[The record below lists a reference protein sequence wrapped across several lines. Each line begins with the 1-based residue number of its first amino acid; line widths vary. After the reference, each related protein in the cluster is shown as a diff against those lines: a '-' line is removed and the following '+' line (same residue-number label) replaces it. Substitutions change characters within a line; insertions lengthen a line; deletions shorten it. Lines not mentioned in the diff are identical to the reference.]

1 MLVSGNESSDK
12 ISQDKVDQH
21 TKAKVRSFSLP
32 SSKLLYQAFFL
43 LETNMVYTS
52 TTQSIQKPSHNRKK
66 RWKKSSK
73 VHFSCPSCFPF
84 DTIFFIEIG

>member
-66 RWKKSSK
+66 RWKKVQK
-73 VHFSCPSCFPF
+73 YTFRAHPVFHLTRYFS
-84 DTIFFIEIG
+84 